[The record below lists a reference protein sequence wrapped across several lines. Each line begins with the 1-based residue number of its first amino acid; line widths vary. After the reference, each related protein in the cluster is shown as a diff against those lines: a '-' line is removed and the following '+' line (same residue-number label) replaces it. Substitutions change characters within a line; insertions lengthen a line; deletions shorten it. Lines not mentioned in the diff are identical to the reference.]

1 MKVIV
6 TDRAK
11 KDLSKLNQ
19 DIRERIFKALLKLQ
33 NGEHVDI
40 KKLQG
45 TIDEWRMRVGDYRVR
60 LRIEEKEI
68 TIYAL
73 RVLHRREVYTKKA

>member
-19 DIRERIFKALLKLQ
+19 DIRERIFKALLKLRFMLS
-33 NGEHVDI
+33 E
-40 KKLQG
+40 
-45 TIDEWRMRVGDYRVR
+45 YF
-60 LRIEEKEI
+60 IEEKFI
-68 TIYAL
+68 LKRL
-73 RVLHRREVYTKKA
+73 R